1 MARERGSPTGTPPR
15 RFRWRAMGHDKV
27 YDDASQV
34 SAEKGEVL
42 VDGPD
47 GVAVS
52 LTPEAA
58 LETSERLLDA
68 GATARGQRV
77 MEEWRRK
84 ERDRP

>member
-1 MARERGSPTGTPPR
+1 MA
-15 RFRWRAMGHDKV
+15 HDKV
-27 YDDASQV
+27 YDDASHV
-34 SAEKGEVL
+34 VADKGEVL

-68 GATARGQRV
+68 GAIARHQRQ
-77 MEEWRRK
+77 MAEWRSEDR
-84 ERDRP
+84 ERS

>member
-1 MARERGSPTGTPPR
+1 
-15 RFRWRAMGHDKV
+15 MGHDRV
-27 YDDASQV
+27 YDEASHV
-34 SAEKGEVL
+34 TAEKGEVL

-47 GVAVS
+47 GAAVS

-77 MEEWRRK
+77 MEEWRRE
-84 ERDRP
+84 ERERP

>member
-1 MARERGSPTGTPPR
+1 MA
-15 RFRWRAMGHDKV
+15 HDKV
-27 YDDASQV
+27 YDDASHV
-34 SAEKGEVL
+34 VAEKGEVL

-68 GATARGQRV
+68 GAIARGQRQTA
-77 MEEWRRK
+77 
-84 ERDRP
+84 ERTNEDRHRS